1 MGIENRKRNIEKSD
15 LESFSEM
22 RWDDKKDNSTKK
34 ITMED
39 LDDIKD
45 LLINEPYFSELEV
58 AKATKDVKFE
68 EKQEAQK
75 YDEKMIDEWLDKL
88 DDLIKQR

>member
-1 MGIENRKRNIEKSD
+1 MGIENRKRKIEKSD

-22 RWDDKKDNSTKK
+22 KWDDKKDNSTKK

-88 DDLIKQR
+88 DDLIK

>member
-88 DDLIKQR
+88 DDLIK

>member
-1 MGIENRKRNIEKSD
+1 MGIENRKRKIEKSD
-15 LESFSEM
+15 LESFSEIK
-22 RWDDKKDNSTKK
+22 WDDKKDNSTKK

-45 LLINEPYFSELEV
+45 LLTNDPYFSELEV
-58 AKATKDVKFE
+58 AKATKNVKFE

-75 YDEKMIDEWLDKL
+75 YDEKMIDELLDKL
-88 DDLIKQR
+88 DDLIK